1 MALQSVTI
9 RLSENLYH
17 QIRQRAKR
25 TQRSVEDEVV
35 AVVEDALPALDL
47 LPTGLADE
55 MAQMAFLTDGELWQ
69 AARSSM
75 TSAENQRMQTLLLR
89 GQREGLSSEE
99 GHEIERLVQ
108 RQERV
113 MLIRAKA
120 ASLLRQ
126 RGYDISQLS
135 QAQ

>member
-9 RLSENLYH
+9 RLSDNLYH

-35 AVVEDALPALDL
+35 AVVEGALPALDL
-47 LPTGLADE
+47 LPSGLADE

-69 AARSSM
+69 AVRSSM
-75 TSAENQRMQTLLLR
+75 TSAENQRMQALLLR
-89 GQREGLSSEE
+89 GQREGLSLEDE
-99 GHEIERLVQ
+99 HEIERLVQ

-120 ASLLRQ
+120 ASLLRL
-126 RGYDISQLS
+126 RGYDVSQLLH
-135 QAQ
+135 AQ

>member
-9 RLSENLYH
+9 RLSDNLYH

-35 AVVEDALPALDL
+35 AVVEGALPALDV
-47 LPTGLADE
+47 LPSGLADE

-69 AARSSM
+69 AVRSSM
-75 TSAENQRMQTLLLR
+75 TSAENQRMQALLLR
-89 GQREGLSSEE
+89 GQREGLSLEDE
-99 GHEIERLVQ
+99 HEIERLVQ

-120 ASLLRQ
+120 ASLLRL
-126 RGYDISQLS
+126 RGYDVSQLLH
-135 QAQ
+135 AQ